1 MEEQTII
8 PEFLL
13 DKAKELGLSF
23 SDSSF
28 PVEIFPAKIEKIIAE
43 VHKCQGFPIDY
54 IASAMLVAIAVGIG
68 NTHLAQLKRGWQES
82 PILYIALVGRPGTNK
97 SHPLSFAMQPFLE
110 FDYKANKAYDLAY
123 AEYEKV
129 MQMSRKERTDSGM
142 TEQPEEP
149 IRKRFLVSD
158 ITPEGLSLIHAQNKR
173 GLCLW
178 VDELSTWFK
187 NFNRYNS
194 GSEEQFW
201 LSVFS
206 AKATIND
213 RKGSRN
219 SIFIKRPYIS
229 VVGTIQKNILG
240 ELAKG
245 ERSNNGFIDRI
256 LFVMPNIQ
264 LKARWS
270 RNELPENTE
279 QEWSDIIRTLVEI
292 DCPLDSEGEVTPYI
306 VPFSFEAKSKIYAWQ
321 EEHARICDSEANETL
336 VGIYCKLEIYIIR
349 FCLIIQLARWSCQ
362 EADKQSIDATSVEK
376 AIALTEYFRSMAQQ
390 VQVVME
396 CNQLNQQQRQL
407 LIELP
412 SRFQTAEALQIGD
425 RLGFKERA
433 IKDFLSRNIGTLFTK
448 ERHGLYKKIN
458 V

>member
-1 MEEQTII
+1 MEEQVIV
-8 PEFLL
+8 PEVLL
-13 DKAKELGLSF
+13 DKALELGLSF
-23 SDSSF
+23 SDSAF
-28 PVEIFPAKIEKIIAE
+28 PISIFPSEIRNIIAE
-43 VHKCQGFPIDY
+43 VHECQGFPVDY

-68 NTHLAQLKRGWQES
+68 NTHLVELKREWQES
-82 PILYIALVGRPGTNK
+82 AMLYVALVGRPSTNK
-97 SHPLSFAMQPFLE
+97 SHPLSFAMKPFLD
-110 FDYKANKAYDLAY
+110 FDYQENKLYERAYT
-123 AEYEKV
+123 EYDNV
-129 MQMSRKERTDSGM
+129 IRMSRKERIEAGHS
-142 TEQPEEP
+142 EQPLEP
-149 IRKRFLVSD
+149 IRRRFIVSD
-158 ITPEGLSLIHAQNKR
+158 ITPEGLSFIHAQNKR

-178 VDELSTWFK
+178 TDELSAWFK

-213 RKGSRN
+213 RKGNRS

-229 VVGTIQKNILG
+229 VVGTIQKKILG
-240 ELAKG
+240 ELSKG
-245 ERSNNGFIDRI
+245 ERSSNGFIDRI
-256 LFVMPNIQ
+256 LFVMPNLQ
-264 LKARWS
+264 QKARWS
-270 RNELPENTE
+270 RNELLENTE
-279 QEWSDIIRTLVEI
+279 QEWSDIIRILVEI
-292 DCPLDSEGEVTPYI
+292 DCPLDSEGEVTPHI
-306 VPFSFEAKSKIYAWQ
+306 VPFSFEAKSRLYAWQ
-321 EEHARICDSEANETL
+321 EEHARICDTEANETL

-396 CNQLNQQQRQL
+396 YNQLNQQQRHL

-448 ERHGLYKKIN
+448 ERHGQYKKIN

>member
-1 MEEQTII
+1 MEEQTFI

-28 PVEIFPAKIEKIIAE
+28 PVEIFPTKIEKIIAE

-54 IASAMLVAIAVGIG
+54 IASAMLVTIAVGIG

-82 PILYIALVGRPGTNK
+82 PILYMALVGRTGTNK

-110 FDYKANKAYDLAY
+110 LDYKANKAYDLAY

-129 MQMSRKERTDSGM
+129 MQMSRKERTDSGI

-158 ITPEGLSLIHAQNKR
+158 IAPEGLSLIHAQNKR

-201 LSVFS
+201 LSIFS
-206 AKATIND
+206 AKATISD
-213 RKGSRN
+213 RKGSRT

-229 VVGTIQKNILG
+229 VIGTIQKNILG

-245 ERSNNGFIDRI
+245 ECSNNGFIDRI

-264 LKARWS
+264 QKARWS
-270 RNELPENTE
+270 KTELSE
-279 QEWSDIIRTLVEI
+279 DIEKQWAGIIQQLI
-292 DCPLDSEGEVTPYI
+292 DIPCPKDEEGEVIPEI
-306 VPFSFEAKSKIYAWQ
+306 IPFAENAKTRLYMWQ
-321 EEHARICDSEANETL
+321 EEHAKLCDTEANETL
-336 VGIYCKLEIYIIR
+336 IGVYCKLEVYIIR
-349 FCLIIQLARWSCQ
+349 FCLIIQIARWVCS
-362 EADKQSIDATSVEK
+362 EGDKNEIDLVSVER
-376 AIALTEYFRSMAQQ
+376 AITLTEYFLHSAQQ
-390 VQVVME
+390 VHSE
-396 CNQLNQQQRQL
+396 IAGLQLTGQQQQL
-407 LIELP
+407 LAELP
-412 SRFQTAEALQIGD
+412 SSFQTAEALNIAE
-425 RLGFKERA
+425 RLGMKERA
-433 IKDFLSRNIGTLFTK
+433 FKDFLSRNIGHLFAK
-448 ERHGLYKKIN
+448 ERHGLYHKLN

>member
-8 PEFLL
+8 PEILL

-23 SDSSF
+23 SNSTF
-28 PVEIFPAKIEKIIAE
+28 PVDIFPTKIEKIIAE
-43 VHKCQGFPIDY
+43 VHECQSFPIDY
-54 IASAMLVAIAVGIG
+54 IASAMLVAISVGIG
-68 NTHLAQLKRGWQES
+68 NTHLVQLKRGWQES
-82 PILYIALVGRPGTNK
+82 PILYMALVGRPGTNK
-97 SHPLSFAMQPFLE
+97 SHRLSFAMQPFLDL
-110 FDYKANKAYDLAY
+110 DYKANKVYDLAY
-123 AEYEKV
+123 AEYDKM
-129 MQMSRKERTDSGM
+129 MQMSRKERTDSSIS
-142 TEQPEEP
+142 EQPEEP
-149 IRKRFLVSD
+149 IHKRFLVSD

-206 AKATIND
+206 AKATISD
-213 RKGSRN
+213 RKGSRT
-219 SIFIKRPYIS
+219 SIFIKRPFIS
-229 VVGTIQKNILG
+229 VIGTIQKNILG

-264 LKARWS
+264 QKARWS
-270 RNELPENTE
+270 RHELPENTE
-279 QEWSDIIRTLVEI
+279 HEWSDIIHTLVEM
-292 DCPLDSEGEVTPYI
+292 DCPLDEEGEVTPHI
-306 VPFSFEAKSKIYAWQ
+306 VPFSFEAKKRLYTWQ
-321 EEHARICDSEANETL
+321 EEHARLCDTETNEAL

-349 FCLIIQLARWSCQ
+349 FCLIIQLARWSCG
-362 EADKQSIDATSVEK
+362 EADKGSIDETSVK
-376 AIALTEYFRSMAQQ
+376 RAIALTEYFRSMAQQ

-412 SRFQTAEALQIGD
+412 SRFQTAEALQ
-425 RLGFKERA
+425 RETRTVQEKKHLTHV
-433 IKDFLSRNIGTLFTK
+433 LSTLSTFSETK
-448 ERHGLYKKIN
+448 VCKVWIMRDN
-458 V
+458 

>member
-1 MEEQTII
+1 MEAQTII
-8 PEFLL
+8 PEVLL
-13 DKAKELGLSF
+13 NKATELGLSY
-23 SDSSF
+23 SHSTF
-28 PVEIFPAKIEKIIAE
+28 PVSIFPSKIEKIITE
-43 VHKCQGFPIDY
+43 VHECQGFPIDY

-68 NTHLAQLKRGWQES
+68 NTHLVQLKRGWQES
-82 PILYIALVGRPGTNK
+82 PILYMALVGRPGTNK
-97 SHPLSFAMQPFLE
+97 SHPLSFAMQPFLDY
-110 FDYKANKAYDLAY
+110 DYKANKTYDLAY
-123 AEYEKV
+123 AEYDK
-129 MQMSRKERTDSGM
+129 MLQMSRKERTENSISAH
-142 TEQPEEP
+142 PEEP

-158 ITPEGLSLIHAQNKR
+158 ITPEGLSMIHAQNKR

-206 AKATIND
+206 AKATISD
-213 RKGSRN
+213 RKGSRT

-229 VVGTIQKNILG
+229 VIGTIQKNVLG

-264 LKARWS
+264 QKARWS
-270 RNELPENTE
+270 KHELPETTE
-279 QEWSDIIRTLVEI
+279 QEWANIIRTLIEMNCPI
-292 DCPLDSEGEVTPYI
+292 DEEGEVTPHI
-306 VPFSFEAKSKIYAWQ
+306 IPFTFEAKKKLYAWQ
-321 EEHARICDSEANETL
+321 EEHARLCDSEANETL

-349 FCLIIQLARWSCQ
+349 FCLIIQIARWSCH
-362 EADKQSIDATSVEK
+362 EADKQSIDETTVER

-390 VQVVME
+390 VQAVMG

-412 SRFQTAEALQIGD
+412 LRFQTAEALQVGE

-433 IKDFLSRNIGTLFTK
+433 VKDFLSRNIGTLFTK
-448 ERHGLYKKIN
+448 EKHGRYKKIHS
-458 V
+458 

>member
-1 MEEQTII
+1 M
-8 PEFLL
+8 
-13 DKAKELGLSF
+13 
-23 SDSSF
+23 
-28 PVEIFPAKIEKIIAE
+28 
-43 VHKCQGFPIDY
+43 
-54 IASAMLVAIAVGIG
+54 
-68 NTHLAQLKRGWQES
+68 
-82 PILYIALVGRPGTNK
+82 ALVGRPGTNK

-110 FDYKANKAYDLAY
+110 LDYKANKAYDLAY

-129 MQMSRKERTDSGM
+129 MQMSRKERTDSGI

-256 LFVMPNIQ
+256 PFCHAQ
-264 LKARWS
+264 H
-270 RNELPENTE
+270 T
-279 QEWSDIIRTLVEI
+279 VE
-292 DCPLDSEGEVTPYI
+292 ST
-306 VPFSFEAKSKIYAWQ
+306 
-321 EEHARICDSEANETL
+321 
-336 VGIYCKLEIYIIR
+336 
-349 FCLIIQLARWSCQ
+349 
-362 EADKQSIDATSVEK
+362 
-376 AIALTEYFRSMAQQ
+376 
-390 VQVVME
+390 ME
-396 CNQLNQQQRQL
+396 
-407 LIELP
+407 
-412 SRFQTAEALQIGD
+412 
-425 RLGFKERA
+425 
-433 IKDFLSRNIGTLFTK
+433 
-448 ERHGLYKKIN
+448 
-458 V
+458 